1 MSPSNEKIRTLIQCD
16 FDGTVT
22 LEDVSFHL
30 LDNFADG
37 DWRQALA
44 EYREGKISVGDFNTK
59 AFAMIRADEPT
70 LLDSLKGNV
79 GIRAGFDEL
88 LAYCRYRGFRFVI
101 VSNGLEFYIKNI
113 LRDLGVAGIEI
124 IAARAEFNPAGLE
137 VKYIGP
143 DGNVLQDGFKE
154 AYTEVFLK
162 DGYRVVYI
170 GNGVS
175 DSLPARRAHYIFATG
190 DLRDHCRQIKLSHT
204 PFDDFKDVVQGLA
217 RLK

>member
-1 MSPSNEKIRTLIQCD
+1 MSQSDEKTKTIIQCD

-37 DWRQALA
+37 DWRQVLT
-44 EYREGKISVGDFNTK
+44 EYWEGKISVGSFNSR
-59 AFAMIRADEPT
+59 AFAMIKADEST
-70 LLDSLKGNV
+70 LRHSLKGKV

-88 LAYCRYRGFRFVI
+88 LAYCRQRSFRFVI

-113 LRDLGVAGIEI
+113 LRDLGVADIEVF
-124 IAARAEFNPAGLE
+124 AAQTEFKPAGLE

-154 AYTEVFLK
+154 AYTEMFLK

-190 DLRDHCRQIKLSHT
+190 DLRDHCRQLKLSHT
-204 PFDDFKDVVQGLA
+204 PFNDFKDVMQGLA

>member
-1 MSPSNEKIRTLIQCD
+1 MSPSNEKIKTLIQCD

-37 DWRQALA
+37 DWRQVLT
-44 EYREGKISVGDFNTK
+44 EYWEGKISVGSFNSR
-59 AFAMIRADEPT
+59 AFAMIKTDEPT
-70 LLDSLKGNV
+70 LRDSLKGKV

-88 LAYCRYRGFRFVI
+88 LTYCRQRSFRFVI

-113 LRDLGVAGIEI
+113 LRDLGVADIEVF
-124 IAARAEFNPAGLE
+124 AAQAEFKPAGLE

-143 DGNVLQDGFKE
+143 DGNVLQDSFKE
-154 AYTEVFLK
+154 AYTEMFLK

-190 DLRDHCRQIKLSHT
+190 DLRDHCRQRKLSHT
-204 PFDDFKDVVQGLA
+204 PFNDFKDVVQGLA
-217 RLK
+217 QLK

>member
-1 MSPSNEKIRTLIQCD
+1 MSQSDEKIRTLIQCD

-30 LDNFADG
+30 LDTFADG
-37 DWRQALA
+37 DWRQVLA
-44 EYREGKISVGDFNTK
+44 EYLAGRISVGSFNTR
-59 AFAMIRADEPT
+59 AFAMIKADEPT
-70 LLDSLKGNV
+70 LRDSLKGKI
-79 GIRAGFDEL
+79 GIRAGFDDL
-88 LAYCRYRGFRFVI
+88 LAYCRQRSFRFVI

-113 LRDLGVAGIEI
+113 LRDLGVADIEVL
-124 IAARAEFNPAGLE
+124 AARAEFKPAGLE

-143 DGNVLQDGFKE
+143 DGNQLEDGFKE
-154 AYTEVFLK
+154 AYTEMFLK
-162 DGYRVVYI
+162 DGYRIVYI

-190 DLRDHCRQIKLSHT
+190 DLLDHCRQIKLSHT
-204 PFDDFKDVVQGLA
+204 PFDDFKEVVRGLA

>member
-1 MSPSNEKIRTLIQCD
+1 MSQSDEKTKTIIQCD

-37 DWRQALA
+37 DWRQALT
-44 EYREGKISVGDFNTK
+44 EYQEGKISVGSFNTR
-59 AFAMIRADEPT
+59 AFTMIKADEPA
-70 LLDSLKGNV
+70 LLDSLKGKI

-88 LAYCRYRGFRFVI
+88 LAYCRQRSFRFVI

-113 LRDLGVAGIEI
+113 LRDLGITEIEI
-124 IAARAEFNPAGLE
+124 FAARAEFKPAGLE

-143 DGNVLQDGFKE
+143 DGNQLEDGFKE
-154 AYTEVFLK
+154 AYTELFLN
-162 DGYRVVYI
+162 DGYRIVYI

-175 DSLPARRAHYIFATG
+175 DSSPARRAHDIFATG